1 MTLVELQRRIAAAIM
16 APSGTLAKRVAP
28 GLPVREEAAAL
39 IKPNDRLTSME
50 RLEIYSRSYW
60 FRLLNSFRED
70 FPGLCAVLG
79 QRAFSRVAESYLTE
93 VPSRSFTMR
102 DLGSRLEAWLRGNP
116 SLAGENP
123 ELALDMV
130 RLEWAHIEAYD
141 GEQRKALGPEDL
153 LEIGPEMRFGLQP
166 YMTLLQ
172 LGYPVDDLRI
182 RVEEV
187 TEKAGASNTIVGR
200 RQRAAVRR
208 YGSVASA
215 PTFLAVH
222 RLEFTV
228 YYKRLTPGEFRILVD
243 LRQGRPLG
251 DALAG
256 ISDERAVEA
265 WFTTW
270 SRLGWLCSPE
280 RQEA

>member
-1 MTLVELQRRIAAAIM
+1 MTLLELQRRTAAAIM
-16 APSGTLAKRVAP
+16 APAGPAAKRVTP
-28 GLPVREEAAAL
+28 GLPVEEEAEAL

-50 RLEIYSRSYW
+50 RLAIYRRSYW
-60 FRLLNSFRED
+60 SRLLDSFRED
-70 FPGLCAVLG
+70 FPGLCGVLG
-79 QRAFSRVAESYLTE
+79 QRAFNRVAESYLTE

-102 DLGSRLEAWLRGNP
+102 DLGSRLEAWLRGKP
-116 SLAGENP
+116 GLAGKNP

-130 RLEWAHIEAYD
+130 RLEWARIEAYD

-172 LGYPVDDLRI
+172 LSFPADDLLI

-187 TEKAGASNTIVGR
+187 TEKAGAGTTIAGR

-208 YGSVASA
+208 CGSVASA

-222 RLEFTV
+222 RVEFTV
-228 YYKRLTPGEFRILVD
+228 YYKRLTPGEFRILVA
-243 LRQGRPLG
+243 LRDGRPLA

-256 ISDERAVEA
+256 VSDERAVEA